1 MKHTIIFLALV
12 YLASYSIA
20 VGKIIIVDKSGLGQ
34 YTTIQ
39 AGINTAVTGDTVKV
53 LPGVY
58 EEQVTLS
65 KSIVVQGSG
74 YEYTRITS
82 NASPTLVISN
92 GKIMWFSI
100 SSNTGDAV
108 QITGGTVTNCVI
120 WNSSRYGV
128 ITGTNAANAVVTN
141 CVIMNNG
148 EYGAYV
154 SSGSLTIINTIFF
167 QNTGDDNRYQ
177 TGRFSWGLTL
187 SLLYCRAYQYD
198 ASSSVGTVTS
208 NPAFVSTSDLKLQ
221 PSSPCIDAG
230 KPDVNDPDGTRS
242 DIGYYGGPDAP
253 VFPVVTGLR
262 LILNPDGTVTVR
274 ATAQSRY

>member
-1 MKHTIIFLALV
+1 MKQIILNLSLLLFLIHSSLAKTIV
-12 YLASYSIA
+12 
-20 VGKIIIVDKSGLGQ
+20 VDKSGFGQ
-34 YTTIQ
+34 YTSIQ
-39 AGINTAVTGDTVKV
+39 AGINAAVLGDTVKV

-82 NASPTLVISN
+82 NASQTLIISN

-100 SSNTGDAV
+100 SSNVGSAV

-120 WNSSRYGV
+120 WNSAQYGV
-128 ITGTNAANAVVTN
+128 ITGSNAANAV
-141 CVIMNNG
+141 IMNCIIANNAN
-148 EYGAYV
+148 YGVYCN
-154 SSGSLTIINTIFF
+154 SGTLAVINTIFLNNGGTDNIVQTL
-167 QNTGDDNRYQ
+167 QNNPGILQ
-177 TGRFSWGLTL
+177 IM
-187 SLLYCRAYQYD
+187 YCRGYRYW
-198 ASSSVGTVTS
+198 SGST
-208 NPAFVSTSDLKLQ
+208 VSTISDNPQFMSVSDLKLQ

-242 DIGYYGGPDAP
+242 DMGYYGGPDAP
-253 VFPVVTGLR
+253 VFPVVTNLR
-262 LILNPDGTVTVR
+262 LILNPNGTITVR